1 MSEFASLLIV
11 AVIWFFVSLYKAGSN
26 KGAKKGAD
34 GAASRSARPGSPARK
49 AQDQPEKE
57 AVRPAPRRSS
67 GFPVLSNV
75 DWGSL
80 SASPIEGTDPCHDD
94 PESLR
99 PGSLRVD
106 LPEGTDPCHD
116 NPETL
121 RPGSLRVD
129 LPEGTDP
136 CHDGLRA
143 ASFRTDEEEEEAAGP
158 LNLSWAGS
166 DIVKGFIYGEIL
178 NRKRA

>member
-1 MSEFASLLIV
+1 MSEFASLLVV
-11 AVIWFFVSLYKAGSN
+11 AAIWFFVSLYKAGSN
-26 KGAKKGAD
+26 KGVQKGAG
-34 GAASRSARPGSPARK
+34 GAANRSARPGSPTLK

-67 GFPVLSNV
+67 GFPVLSEA

-80 SASPIEGTDPCHDD
+80 GASTVEGTDPCHDD
-94 PESLR
+94 
-99 PGSLRVD
+99 
-106 LPEGTDPCHD
+106 
-116 NPETL
+116 PETL

-129 LPEGTDP
+129 VPEGTDP
-136 CHDGLRA
+136 CHNSLRA
-143 ASFRTDEEEEEAAGP
+143 APYGTGEEEEEESSP

-166 DIVKGFIYGEIL
+166 DVVKGFIYGEIL

>member
-1 MSEFASLLIV
+1 MSEFASLLVV
-11 AVIWFFVSLYKAGSN
+11 AAIWFFVSLYKAGSN
-26 KGAKKGAD
+26 KGAKKGAG
-34 GAASRSARPGSPARK
+34 GAANRSARPGSPTLK

-94 PESLR
+94 PE
-99 PGSLRVD
+99 
-106 LPEGTDPCHD
+106 
-116 NPETL
+116 TL
-121 RPGSLRVD
+121 QSGSLRVD

-158 LNLSWAGS
+158 LSLSWAGS

>member
-11 AVIWFFVSLYKAGSN
+11 AVVWFFVSLYKAGSN

-80 SASPIEGTDPCHDD
+80 SASPVEGTDPCHDD
-94 PESLR
+94 PE
-99 PGSLRVD
+99 
-106 LPEGTDPCHD
+106 
-116 NPETL
+116 TL
-121 RPGSLRVD
+121 QSGSLRVD

-158 LNLSWAGS
+158 LSLSWAGS

>member
-94 PESLR
+94 PETLQS
-99 PGSLRVD
+99 GSLRVD

-121 RPGSLRVD
+121 RPGSLRTD

-143 ASFRTDEEEEEAAGP
+143 APYGTDAEEEEAAGP

-166 DIVKGFIYGEIL
+166 DVVKGFIYGEIL